1 MKRDIALGWTRSIF
15 FGLLVLAAASAPA
28 AHAQQ
33 LQYFK
38 DCVVGKRVFTNN
50 DGRKGTITRLD
61 PAWSYC
67 YVRFDD
73 NGKEVSMLY
82 SLLNAEG
89 GLDPKDLKLATGV
102 YECIGVGLFQAGRL
116 RINGPDTYSFGNAAG
131 KYHVETSGKI
141 VFETGPLKEEF
152 SKLVSGGRIAL
163 NSTGKNFS
171 EVTCELNRTLR

>member
-1 MKRDIALGWTRSIF
+1 MAVVAAVWLGGGS
-15 FGLLVLAAASAPA
+15 PA
-28 AHAQQ
+28 YGQQ

-38 DCVVGKRVFTNN
+38 DCVVGKRVFTAN

-61 PAWSYC
+61 QKWSYC

-73 NGKEVSMLY
+73 NGKEVSFLY
-82 SLLNAEG
+82 SLLSAEG

-102 YECIGVGLFQAGRL
+102 YECIANGRNSAGQM
-116 RINGPDTYSFGNAAG
+116 RITGPNTYTFGDGPG

-141 VFETGPLKEEF
+141 VFETGPLNKAY

-163 NSTGKNFS
+163 NMNGDNFYGT
-171 EVTCELNRTLR
+171 TCELNRSLR

>member
-1 MKRDIALGWTRSIF
+1 MLKHRISQ
-15 FGLLVLAAASAPA
+15 LAIVAAFSLSAFSSA
-28 AHAQQ
+28 YGQQ
-33 LQYFK
+33 LQSFK

-73 NGKEVSMLY
+73 NGKEVSYLY

-102 YECIGVGLFQAGRL
+102 YECVSLGKSAAGTM
-116 RINGPDTYSFGNAAG
+116 RINGPDTYSFGGAAG
-131 KYHVETSGKI
+131 KYHIETSGKI
-141 VFETGPLKEEF
+141 VFETGPLNKEF

-163 NSTGKNFS
+163 NLTGKNFS
-171 EVTCELNRTLR
+171 EITCQLNRNLH

>member
-1 MKRDIALGWTRSIF
+1 MSWMRSMALG
-15 FGLLVLAAASAPA
+15 LLAWAAVSAPA
-28 AHAQQ
+28 AYGQQ

-89 GLDPKDLKLATGV
+89 GLDPKYLKLDTGV
-102 YECIGVGLFQAGRL
+102 YECVVGNNAVGTM
-116 RINGPDTYSFGNAAG
+116 RINGPDTYSFGGAPG
-131 KYHVETSGKI
+131 KFHVETSGKI
-141 VFETGPLKEEF
+141 VFETGPFKDEF

-171 EVTCELNRTLR
+171 GLTCQLNRTLH

>member
-1 MKRDIALGWTRSIF
+1 MIALMLKR
-15 FGLLVLAAASAPA
+15 LLSHTVLLAALLFGAGSY
-28 AHAQQ
+28 AHGQQ

-102 YECIGVGLFQAGRL
+102 YECVAGGSITNGTL
-116 RINGPDTYSFGNAAG
+116 RITGTNTYSFGGMAG
-131 KYHVETSGKI
+131 KFHVETSGKI
-141 VFETGPLKEEF
+141 VFETGPLKDEF

-163 NSTGKNFS
+163 NSTGKNYS
-171 EVTCELNRTLR
+171 GTTCELNRTLK